1 MSAEP
6 VEPIARRRSAHIG
19 LVALGVVCGA
29 GVATQSRVNGQLGAA
44 MHDGFAAAVISFGSG
59 LVIVLIALIF
69 MRNGRQGVARVAS
82 AIRSGE
88 MPFWYILGGAGGA
101 FFVLSQGLVAATL
114 GVALFSVGIVAG
126 QTIGGTIVDR
136 RGLGTLPSR
145 SLTVQ
150 RIAGSILALI
160 AVVISAS
167 TQVSASVPAWMLL
180 LPFVAGL
187 VQAVQQ
193 AVNGEVRAVSQSV
206 VTATLGNF
214 TVGTMLLVIAFVIH
228 SAIVGWPTRL
238 PSEPWLYVGGAIG
251 VIFIAVGA
259 AIVRSIGVLLLS
271 LATIAGQLV
280 TSLLLDVF
288 APTSREGVT
297 LTTILGTALTLV
309 AVVIAT
315 LPSRAKPSD
324 TARSMK

>member
-6 VEPIARRRSAHIG
+6 VEPIARRRSAHVG

-44 MHDGFAAAVISFGSG
+44 IHDGFAAAVISFGSG

-69 MRNGRQGVARVAS
+69 MRGGRQGIARVAT
-82 AIRSGE
+82 AIRSGR

-136 RGLGTLPSR
+136 RGLGSLPSR
-145 SLTVQ
+145 ALTVQ
-150 RIAGSILALI
+150 RIAGSLLALI

-167 TQVSASVPAWMLL
+167 TQVSSSVPAWMLL

-193 AVNGEVRAVSQSV
+193 AVNGEVRVVSQSV

-214 TVGTMLLVIAFVIH
+214 VVGTTLLVIAFLIH
-228 SAIVGWPTRL
+228 SSVVGWPTRL

-251 VIFIAVGA
+251 VVFIAVGA

-288 APTSREGVT
+288 APTSRAGVT

-315 LPSRAKPSD
+315 LPSRARQTK
-324 TARSMK
+324 